1 VLRALL
7 ISGASA
13 YLRQQKARGITDPWR
28 RDLLARRPYKVA
40 MVAFAAKTARI
51 IWAML
56 VKGEH
61 YRDRA
66 SVSAAA

>member
-1 VLRALL
+1 L
-7 ISGASA
+7 
-13 YLRQQKARGITDPWR
+13 
-28 RDLLARRPYKVA
+28 RDLLARRSYKVA

-56 VKGEH
+56 SKGEA

-66 SVSAAA
+66 SAPAAA

>member
-1 VLRALL
+1 MHESSRPGLAAGQSAGPGDILNPLRE
-7 ISGASA
+7 
-13 YLRQQKARGITDPWR
+13 
-28 RDLLARRPYKVA
+28 LLARRPYKVA

-56 VKGEH
+56 AKGEA

-66 SVSAAA
+66 SASAAA